1 MTTEPTVVHED
12 PHLLAL
18 NKPAPL
24 LTQAP
29 PGIESAE
36 ARAKDY
42 LRSKYAKPG
51 GVYLG
56 VPHRLDRPVTGV
68 LLFCRNTKC
77 AQRVQ
82 AQFEA
87 RTVVKEYV
95 ALLDRAPSEEAGV
108 WVDWLLKVEGEAR
121 TVVAAEG
128 VPGAKRAELAYRVEA
143 VLADGR
149 ARVRLLPKTGRSHQL
164 RVQTSS
170 RGCPIAGDAVY
181 GSTGAFGPDPGGD
194 ERARVIALHA
204 EVLKLVHPFGGGELV
219 IRAEFPETWPADAR
233 RA

>member
-1 MTTEPTVVHED
+1 MSAGPTVIHED

-36 ARAKDY
+36 GWAKAY
-42 LRSKYAKPG
+42 LKHKYNKPG

-95 ALLDRAPSEEAGV
+95 ALLDRAPPDPEGV

-121 TVVAAEG
+121 TVVSGEG
-128 VPGAKRAELAYRVEA
+128 VPGAKRAELAYRVEST
-143 VLADGR
+143 LPGGG

-164 RVQTSS
+164 RVQTSL

-181 GSTGAFGPDPGGD
+181 GSTAAFGPDVGTD
-194 ERARVIALHA
+194 ERLRAVALHA
-204 EVLKLVHPFGGGELV
+204 EVLRLVHPFGGAELV
-219 IRAEFPETWPADAR
+219 IRAEFPETWPAGAR

>member
-1 MTTEPTVVHED
+1 MSATPTVIHED

-29 PGIESAE
+29 PGIASAE
-36 ARAKDY
+36 FWAKDY
-42 LRSKYAKPG
+42 LRSRYHKPG
-51 GVYLG
+51 SVYLG

-68 LLFCRNTKC
+68 LLFCRNTKA

-87 RTVVKEYV
+87 RTVIKEYV
-95 ALLDRAPSEEAGV
+95 ALLDRPPAEAEGV

-128 VPGAKRAELAYRVEA
+128 VPGAKRAELAYRIES
-143 VLADGR
+143 VLPDGR
-149 ARVRLLPKTGRSHQL
+149 AQVRLLPKTGRSHQL

-204 EVLKLVHPFGGGELV
+204 EVLRLAHPFGGAGLV
-219 IRAEFPETWPADAR
+219 IRAEFPETWPAGAR